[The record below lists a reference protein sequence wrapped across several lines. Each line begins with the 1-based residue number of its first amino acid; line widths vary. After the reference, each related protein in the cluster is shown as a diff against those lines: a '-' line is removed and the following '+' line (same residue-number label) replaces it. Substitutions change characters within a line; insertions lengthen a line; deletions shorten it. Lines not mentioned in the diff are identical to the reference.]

1 MVVKE
6 KNYSERVDKILTD
19 NKKYNEELQ
28 RRSAT
33 LELMASSHPF
43 RVLRV
48 EGDKNTQWDHGK
60 PTYDKYTREI
70 MIEEWPSIETLKV
83 IKFDSAQPDLEKG
96 DEFDAYFFDFSY
108 HPRKVDFSVAEC
120 LFITE
125 RVFEESGLLAWV
137 EQRDKDI
144 ERLEKDPTNL
154 TEHIRQY
161 NRDINQVGLGV
172 WIRRPLQITEQAF
185 AISKV
190 RTKGNR
196 TETISGPFRDRNHQY
211 FNLKE
216 SLELQYKK

>member
-96 DEFDAYFFDFSY
+96 DEWF
-108 HPRKVDFSVAEC
+108 RKYGTKAVFWGRILPGIRTFVSLGAGVAEMD
-120 LFITE
+120 LHKFM
-125 RVFEESGLLAWV
+125 
-137 EQRDKDI
+137 
-144 ERLEKDPTNL
+144 P
-154 TEHIRQY
+154 
-161 NRDINQVGLGV
+161 
-172 WIRRPLQITEQAF
+172 
-185 AISKV
+185 
-190 RTKGNR
+190 
-196 TETISGPFRDRNHQY
+196 DRNG
-211 FNLKE
+211 
-216 SLELQYKK
+216 ST